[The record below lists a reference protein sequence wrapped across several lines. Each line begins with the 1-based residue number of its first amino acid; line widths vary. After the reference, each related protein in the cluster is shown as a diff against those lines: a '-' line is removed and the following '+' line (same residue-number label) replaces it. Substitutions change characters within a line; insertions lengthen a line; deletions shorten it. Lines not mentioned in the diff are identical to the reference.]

1 MKKNNPWHRAK
12 EQLQNAA
19 KKAEINPLL
28 LAELLEP
35 ERTLTVSLPYKKDNG
50 TIESTYGYRV
60 QHNSI
65 LGPYKGGLRYHA
77 DVAMDEVKALA
88 FLMTMKNALID
99 VPLGGA
105 KGGITIDPK
114 QLSENE
120 LEQLTRLFTRRLG
133 HSIGPLVDI
142 PAPDVNTNAKI
153 MAWIADEHKK
163 TAKHKDGKHHAVV
176 TGKPIAHGGSLGRT
190 EATGLGG
197 SYVLLEMLK
206 KLKKDKQQ
214 ITVAVQGFGNVG
226 RYIAHY
232 LQQAGCK
239 IVALS
244 DSKGGIYIPDGIADI
259 EQVQR
264 CKEEKGYVAGCYCL
278 GSVCDIRYKTSLRG
292 QDMKPEEIL
301 ELPVDIIIPAALEN
315 VITAENAKKIQ
326 ASVILEM
333 ANTPTTLEADAL
345 LNKRG
350 ITVIPDILS
359 NAGGVVVS
367 YFEWYQNMHDEKW
380 SQRKVFVKLRTA
392 MNNATDEVVKTKEH
406 YQTTLREAAYIVAL
420 KRLEQAF
427 HHTV

>member
-1 MKKNNPWHRAK
+1 MKQHNPWKRAK
-12 EQLQNAA
+12 TQLQNAA
-19 KKAEINPLL
+19 QIAKIDPLL

-35 ERTLTVSLPYKKDNG
+35 EKTVTVSLPFKKDNG
-50 TIESTYGYRV
+50 NIAATNGYRV

-88 FLMTMKNALID
+88 FLMTMKNALVD

-114 QLSENE
+114 QLSANE

-133 HSIGPLVDI
+133 QNIGPLIDI

-153 MAWIADEHKK
+153 MAWIADEHKNL
-163 TAKHKDGKHHAVV
+163 AKGTPGKHHAVV
-176 TGKPIAHGGSLGRT
+176 TGKPVEHGGSLGRT

-206 KLKKDKQQ
+206 KLKKDKRQM
-214 ITVAVQGFGNVG
+214 TVAVQGFGNVG
-226 RYIAHY
+226 RYIAQY

-244 DSKGGIYIPDGIADI
+244 DSKGGIYIPDGIDDI

-264 CKEEKGYVAGCYCL
+264 CKEMKGMIAGCYCL
-278 GSVCDIRYKTSLRG
+278 GSVCDITYKTSLRG

-301 ELPVDIIIPAALEN
+301 ELPVDIVIPAAMEN
-315 VITAENAKKIQ
+315 VITDKNAGKIK
-326 ASVILEM
+326 ASVVLEM
-333 ANTPTTLEADAL
+333 ANTPTTLEADEI

-367 YFEWYQNMHDEKW
+367 YFEWYQNMHEEKW

-392 MNNATDEVVKTKEH
+392 MNTAADEVNKTKDY
-406 YQTTLREAAYIVAL
+406 YQISLREAAYVVAL
-420 KRLEQAF
+420 KRLEKSYRSKI
-427 HHTV
+427 